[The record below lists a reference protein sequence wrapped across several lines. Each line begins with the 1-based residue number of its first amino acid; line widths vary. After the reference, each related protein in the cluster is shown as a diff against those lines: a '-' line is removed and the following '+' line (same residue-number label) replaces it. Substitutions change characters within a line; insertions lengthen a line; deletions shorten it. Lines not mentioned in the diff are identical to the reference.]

1 MDKTKL
7 VITKE
12 DITLIAEKQIMT
24 TFYIMYHAMSD
35 GDVEGIQL
43 RNLLMKND
51 YLLIFKAFFCP
62 IDLVNIAPEEVVG
75 TQGERIRNLYVNNVL
90 PLDQQ
95 IENGYKA
102 TINNVLRLSASSQ
115 KGFESNIVLNGF
127 ARKLDDVLLEKFT
140 SLNRQTIIQS
150 LYLIQRA
157 TEQSIQ

>member
-95 IENGYKA
+95 IENGYRA

-115 KGFESNIVLNGF
+115 KGFENSIVLNGF